1 MMNYPEN
8 YFKEEVRCGF
18 RITEMMKRNWASQLE
33 VLSELERICKKY
45 NLEYFAGSGT
55 LLGAV
60 RHKGFIPWD
69 DDIDVAMKRSDY
81 MKLMNVIV
89 QEMPSDFWVKTIYN
103 AQDWD
108 NTFARVVNT
117 KTIPL
122 SGEKL
127 ERFHGAPFATGLDI
141 FPMDYLPKDKE
152 LERVQIQ
159 LLDLADKMIVNLLKN
174 KNGWYKDGGEEI
186 QENIKQELSESFK
199 IFAEFGALPSSLEG
213 KSIMQIFQLIY
224 DQLCMFG
231 TEDGDRCVFFNTMH
245 RKGFHKIYRA
255 EWFDEI
261 IDMPFEYGTIRVP
274 AAYDEILTIDY
285 NNYMKFT
292 LSGSFHGYPVYKNQ
306 LQRLID
312 AKKWDGK
319 IDPKDLG
326 IQDEQKEN
334 VNEAGLVEKWEKQ
347 LSDRNRENKK
357 IVLFESM
364 ITALLRWEEKYL
376 DVLEIILEKIVSSNK
391 LFLWWRPFVNENT
404 PYRDVRPELFDRYS
418 KICEKYKS
426 NLNMIYDDSDTNS
439 IAMELCDVYLGDD
452 CMIGD
457 EMKKKY
463 KKCYII
469 DMKSGRPE
477 NIVKK
482 IK

>member
-1 MMNYPEN
+1 M
-8 YFKEEVRCGF
+8 
-18 RITEMMKRNWASQLE
+18 
-33 VLSELERICKKY
+33 
-45 NLEYFAGSGT
+45 
-55 LLGAV
+55 
-60 RHKGFIPWD
+60 
-69 DDIDVAMKRSDY
+69 
-81 MKLMNVIV
+81 
-89 QEMPSDFWVKTIYN
+89 
-103 AQDWD
+103 
-108 NTFARVVNT
+108 
-117 KTIPL
+117 
-122 SGEKL
+122 
-127 ERFHGAPFATGLDI
+127 
-141 FPMDYLPKDKE
+141 
-152 LERVQIQ
+152 
-159 LLDLADKMIVNLLKN
+159 
-174 KNGWYKDGGEEI
+174 
-186 QENIKQELSESFK
+186 
-199 IFAEFGALPSSLEG
+199 
-213 KSIMQIFQLIY
+213 
-224 DQLCMFG
+224 
-231 TEDGDRCVFFNTMH
+231 
-245 RKGFHKIYRA
+245 
-255 EWFDEI
+255 
-261 IDMPFEYGTIRVP
+261 
-274 AAYDEILTIDY
+274 
-285 NNYMKFT
+285 
-292 LSGSFHGYPVYKNQ
+292 
-306 LQRLID
+306 
-312 AKKWDGK
+312 
-319 IDPKDLG
+319 G